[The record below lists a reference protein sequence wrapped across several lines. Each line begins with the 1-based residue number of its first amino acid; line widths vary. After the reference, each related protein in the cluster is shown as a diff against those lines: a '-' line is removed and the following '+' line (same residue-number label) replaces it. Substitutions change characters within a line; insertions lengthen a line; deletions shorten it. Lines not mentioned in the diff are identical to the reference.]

1 MQGMLQ
7 ELLDTLHILLRDFQP
22 FDRLV
27 ILVTSHVKFFDIL
40 LPLALSVIVFV
51 LDLVGLCK

>member
-40 LPLALSVIVFV
+40 LPLALAVIVFV